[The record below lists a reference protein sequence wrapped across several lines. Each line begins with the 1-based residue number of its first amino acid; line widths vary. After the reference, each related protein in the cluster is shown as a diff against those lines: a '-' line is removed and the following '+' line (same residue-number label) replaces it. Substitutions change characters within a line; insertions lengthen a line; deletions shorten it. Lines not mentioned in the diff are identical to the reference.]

1 MVTEYNYKGY
11 TIKRQL
17 NYTPK
22 FIAYRPNGDLFNV
35 FHANTLSEVK
45 IQIRWDIENQLL
57 QPVSVNAKIAK
68 LDKFMK
74 EYC

>member
-22 FIAYRPNGDLFNV
+22 FIAYRPNGDLFNIP
-35 FHANTLSEVK
+35 HANTLSEVK
-45 IQIRWDIENQLL
+45 LEIRWDIANQLL
-57 QPVSVNAKIAK
+57 HQSYIDSKIAR

>member
-1 MVTEYNYKGY
+1 MLTEYTYKGY

>member
-22 FIAYRPNGDLFNV
+22 FIAYRPNGDLFNIP
-35 FHANTLSEVK
+35 HANT
-45 IQIRWDIENQLL
+45 
-57 QPVSVNAKIAK
+57 
-68 LDKFMK
+68 
-74 EYC
+74 

>member
-1 MVTEYNYKGY
+1 MVTEYTYKGY

-22 FIAYRPNGDLFNV
+22 FIAYRPNGDLFNIP
-35 FHANTLSEVK
+35 HANTLSEVK
-45 IQIRWDIENQLL
+45 LEIRWDIANQLL
-57 QPVSVNAKIAK
+57 HQSYIDSKIAR